1 MIIMNTI
8 DAIKQIRSHYYAITE
23 RGRDFIASYEDVYT
37 DIDKFMLAL
46 ESYILL
52 ITARQFMYDTDSEDM
67 AHIYCIVDIL
77 ELVYM

>member
-1 MIIMNTI
+1 MNTL
-8 DAIKQIRSHYYAITE
+8 DAIKQLRRHYYAITE
-23 RGRDFIASYEDVYT
+23 RGRDFIASYEDIYT

-46 ESYILL
+46 DSYILL
-52 ITARQFMYDTDSEDM
+52 ISARQFMYETDREDM

>member
-1 MIIMNTI
+1 MNTI
-8 DAIKQIRSHYYAITE
+8 DAIKQIRRHYYAITE
-23 RGRDFIASYEDVYT
+23 KGRDFIASYEDVYT